1 MLPTGGT
8 GHRTGAVRRMRL
20 ARPLHIPALHRRL
33 VCPSR
38 KGLPWWDARPTSA
51 AFNRLSGLRNVGAG
65 LVALFFVL
73 CFTGGCGQ
81 QRETVLGKAPIR
93 EALTVAA
100 AKTAP
105 KFSEVTL
112 AGVMIDKCPVA
123 GCWFRLRDTTGV
135 IKIDTKSAGFAV
147 VNVPL
152 ERKVVVSGTIATEGD
167 EITMAANGIRY

>member
-1 MLPTGGT
+1 MTDTRRSPRKISFSNNAPHRRHRASDRCRKTYASSATASYSSSAQKACLPFSEGSTLVGRSSRQRCVQSIVGLAQRGRRPGGT
-8 GHRTGAVRRMRL
+8 LLRSAYHHGE
-20 ARPLHIPALHRRL
+20 PAL
-33 VCPSR
+33 
-38 KGLPWWDARPTSA
+38 T
-51 AFNRLSGLRNVGAG
+51 
-65 LVALFFVL
+65 
-73 CFTGGCGQ
+73 
-81 QRETVLGKAPIR
+81 
-93 EALTVAA
+93 AA